1 MVGIDFIKTKYPL
14 HWLVWENEYKQ
25 LEIELTKKQYN
36 KEEKDNR
43 GRTPL
48 MLAVTLGH
56 LESARTLLNDEA
68 NVNCENTD
76 GWNGT

>member
-1 MVGIDFIKTKYPL
+1 MVGTEYIKQKFPL
-14 HWLVWENEYKQ
+14 HWLVWQNDYKQ
-25 LEIELTKKQYN
+25 LEVELAKKEFN
-36 KEEKDNR
+36 REGKDVR

-68 NVNCENTD
+68 IVNCENAD